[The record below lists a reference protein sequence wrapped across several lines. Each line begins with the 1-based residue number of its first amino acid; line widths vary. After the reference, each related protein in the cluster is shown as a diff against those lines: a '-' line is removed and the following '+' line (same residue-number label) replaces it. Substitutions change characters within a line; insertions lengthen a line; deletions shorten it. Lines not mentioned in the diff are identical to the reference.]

1 LFNTW
6 SFKYPN
12 FVKSEV
18 KSIVLDQKVVVE
30 TQNAIPYLLHDAHNV
45 VDKLTLHLLG
55 VLWLHPVEN
64 IKIEGLHQTDR

>member
-1 LFNTW
+1 
-6 SFKYPN
+6 
-12 FVKSEV
+12 
-18 KSIVLDQKVVVE
+18 VLDQKVVVE

-64 IKIEGLHQTDR
+64 IKTEGLHQTDR